1 MSNSNASSTSHQS
14 HTPDHSPVGHHQST
28 GAMAFWALVV
38 GSLGVVYGDIGTSP
52 LYVFRTAIASAT
64 GGDIGFEENV
74 IGILS
79 LILWT
84 LTISVTIKYVCL
96 ILRADNNGEGGT
108 LSLMALAQ
116 RAIGRQT
123 FSVFILGVLGASLFA
138 GDAVIT
144 PAISV
149 LSAVEG
155 LKFVSPQFSNFVL
168 PLTIIIIVALFIL
181 QSKGT
186 ATVGR
191 LFGPIMIVWFLTL
204 ALGGI
209 SHMVDSPKIFLAL
222 NPAYAATFLWHKGA
236 LGILVL
242 GSVFLAVT
250 GGEALYADLGHF
262 RRGPI
267 QTAWIGLVFPCLG
280 LNYIG
285 QGAMLLANPDS
296 ASDPFFL
303 LFPEWATLPVVL
315 LATMATIIASQATI
329 TGAFSLF
336 RQAIQLRLLPRLVV
350 RQTSATNQGQIYLPQ
365 INYLIL
371 SGVLFL
377 VLAFRSSDNLAA
389 AYGVAVTGTE
399 LVTTSLMFIVISRYW
414 KFSTL
419 TTTLMLL
426 PFFLLELVFLSANL
440 SKVLEGGYLPLSL
453 ATLLCLTMWTWMRGT
468 KVLGE
473 KIRAEDTPVDTF
485 IASAMKSELKMTKG
499 TAVYLTSNAELAPTA
514 LLHVVKHFGAI
525 HEQNV
530 FLTVLTSELPTVSD
544 SERVI
549 FERMNDHFSKAIVT
563 FGFMEDPNVPLAL
576 SHIKEKNVDF
586 KDIKTSYV
594 LSRRRIKAAH
604 GSELPRW
611 QDNYFVNLTRL
622 SSNAADYFQIPIDQS
637 VEIGHQYLV

>member
-1 MSNSNASSTSHQS
+1 MSDSKN
-14 HTPDHSPVGHHQST
+14 TPIPQAGHVADHSQGGQHGA
-28 GAMAFWALVV
+28 GAMAFWGLVI

-52 LYVFRTAIASAT
+52 LYVVRTAIASAT

-84 LTISVTIKYVCL
+84 LMISVTIKYVVL

-123 FSVFILGVLGASLFA
+123 FVVFILGVLGASLFA

-155 LKFVSPQFSNFVL
+155 LKLVSPQFSHFVL
-168 PLTIIIIVALFIL
+168 PLTVVILIALFIL

-186 ATVGR
+186 ATVGK
-191 LFGPIMIVWFLTL
+191 LFGPIMIIWFLTL
-204 ALGGI
+204 AAGGVAHI
-209 SHMVDSPKIFLAL
+209 ADSPKILAAL
-222 NPAYAATFLWHKGA
+222 NPGYAATFLWHKGA

-267 QTAWIGLVFPCLG
+267 QTAWIGMVFPCLG
-280 LNYIG
+280 LNYVG
-285 QGAMLLANPDS
+285 QGAMLLSHPENAK
-296 ASDPFFL
+296 DPFFL
-303 LFPEWATLPVVL
+303 LFPEWATLPIVL

-350 RQTSATNQGQIYLPQ
+350 RQTSASNRGQIYLPQ
-365 INYLIL
+365 INFIIL
-371 SGVLFL
+371 AGVLFL

-399 LVTTSLMFIVISRYW
+399 LVTTSLMFIVINKYW
-414 KFSTL
+414 KFSKL
-419 TTTLMLL
+419 TTTLMLV

-468 KVLGE
+468 KVLGD
-473 KIRAEDTPVDTF
+473 KIRAEDTPIDLF
-485 IASAMKSELKMTKG
+485 IKSVMKSEMKLTKG
-499 TAVYLTSNAELAPTA
+499 TAIYLTSNADLAPTA
-514 LLHVVKHFGAI
+514 LLHVVKHFGTK
-525 HEQNV
+525 HDHNV
-530 FLTVLTSELPTVSD
+530 FLTVLTSEFPSVPD
-544 SERVI
+544 DGRVQLTHI
-549 FERMNDHFSKAIVT
+549 NNHFSKATIT

-576 SHIKEKNVDF
+576 SKVKDTEIDF
-586 KDIKTSYV
+586 NMMKTSYV
-594 LSRRRIKAAH
+594 LSRRRIKQAE
-604 GSELPRW
+604 GSELPKW
-611 QDNYFVNLTRL
+611 QDNYFVSLSRL
-622 SSNAADYFQIPIDQS
+622 SANAADYFQIPIDQS